1 MKISIV
7 RAVAVAGFAAVLIG
21 LGASPASAVAPP
33 TPGALS
39 PGSALFAIDCNGTP
53 GQLYSVDVSNATGAA
68 IGTGSKIN
76 GSTCG
81 GGAAWDYATNTMYYI
96 AFKFGAGAQETL
108 ARVDLST
115 GVSTAVGTLLS
126 GSTAET
132 VESIA
137 IGVDGS
143 AYAID
148 DSGEL
153 YTLNLSSGAL
163 TPLGSNG
170 TAHLYG
176 FAADPVDK
184 AFYVLNYSTGVY
196 STIDLKTAALTQ
208 VGTLAF
214 TPVGPET
221 LQIDANGTFWIAND
235 NYDGTITNADIWSF
249 DPANPAGAVKS
260 GSFTVAGKPTY
271 TETLLLK
278 PGIVPTITSSAPP
291 ASVPVSTAYSFQVTA
306 SGTAPITFSITA
318 GTLPTGL
325 TLDPATGIIS
335 GTPTT
340 LGSYSY
346 TVTATNTAGTASV
359 RITQVVAVDLPI
371 VSG

>member
-1 MKISIV
+1 V
-7 RAVAVAGFAAVLIG
+7 VGFAAVFIG
-21 LGASPASAVAPP
+21 LGASPASAVTTP

-39 PGSALFAIDCNGTP
+39 PGSSLFAIGCPFAPAGQ
-53 GQLYSVDVSNATGAA
+53 GQLYSVDVSNAVGTA
-68 IGTGSKIN
+68 IGTGSNIN
-76 GSTCG
+76 DSTCG

-96 AFKFGAGAQETL
+96 AFKFGAEAQQTL

-115 GVSTAVGTLLS
+115 GVSSAVGTLLN

-132 VESIA
+132 VEAIA

-176 FAADPVDK
+176 FASDPVDK

-196 STIDLKTAALTQ
+196 STINLKTAALTP

-235 NYDGTITNADIWSF
+235 NHTSAEIWSF
-249 DPANPAGAVKS
+249 DPAAPEAAHKS
-260 GSFTVAGKPTY
+260 GSLTVAEKPTY

-306 SGTAPITFSITA
+306 SGTAPITFSITT

-340 LGSYSY
+340 LGSFSY
-346 TVTATNTAGTASV
+346 TVTATNAEGTASV
-359 RITQVVAVDLPI
+359 SITQVVAAAIHLPI